1 MMATHSSAQATGQ
14 QSEIVLQ
21 RQWPHLGK
29 ELFTLE
35 SALTRTG
42 RPNEAALTERARAE
56 QRERI
61 KEKIIA
67 QLYRNEDKHSR
78 DARYCALLFVEKSRG
93 GEIVRNP
100 YYRGKEGQKHELP

>member
-78 DARYCALLFVEKSRG
+78 DARYCALLFVEGIS
-93 GEIVRNP
+93 
-100 YYRGKEGQKHELP
+100 